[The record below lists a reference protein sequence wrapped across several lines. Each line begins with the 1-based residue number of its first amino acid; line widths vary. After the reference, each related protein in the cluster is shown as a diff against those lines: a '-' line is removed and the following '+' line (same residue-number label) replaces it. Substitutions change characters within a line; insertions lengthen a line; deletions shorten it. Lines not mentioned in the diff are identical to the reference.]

1 MNHFASV
8 SPIPKLSKNWN
19 LWYRSVELT
28 MRSLKIWK
36 YCAGT
41 LAVNPDELADSG
53 RAMAIILG
61 TLSEEDG
68 NLVMSCNNP
77 EEMLYL
83 LRGKYEGSRSASIM
97 ALKGE
102 FHTIQFDDQLS
113 FFGKIREINTK
124 LMALG
129 SSLDEIDMCQRV
141 LAILPPEHQDIVGQV
156 RVMSEFNMDNQEIEL
171 KLVKIE
177 SLLRQRVKDRESGK
191 SSVKQ
196 SNESLDKSVTLAAT
210 KSDRKKFIKCHY
222 CHKMGHMK
230 KSCYKWLKEKK
241 SDNNN
246 NESNSKS
253 VSGKTVLAIV
263 KESEMNI
270 SNRFYGDSGA
280 SSHIVNKRE
289 WLDNFRPCNESFDTA
304 GGRIKIIGYGD
315 LNCQFHTGT
324 EWHDVLVRNV
334 ALANQ
339 NYNLISIGQLER
351 IHEDLSVII
360 GSGKMKIMK
369 NGKCLLTGYRSEE
382 INNLYHLPI
391 RVVDSSSPSF
401 MNVSLISSS
410 TADLALLHER
420 FCHVNKNTIIKM
432 AKSRIVD
439 GLSIIGSD
447 NMGFCN
453 ACNDGKLTDVSH
465 RLSEK
470 LSNIKPGQSIHIDIA
485 GYTDQ
490 SLHGN
495 KYYLI
500 CVDEKTSY
508 IKVEFLKNRDDVFN
522 KFIKIVNQIKLE
534 TGNNVLKIRSDR
546 GSEFTSNKF
555 RGYVDSHG
563 ITHQFACVG
572 VSQQN
577 GLAER
582 HVRNVNDHA
591 TSILVSSG
599 LPKILWDE
607 AVNCSVY
614 VLNRTMN
621 YKNEVPYN
629 DWFNKKANVSNF
641 IVFGSRGKALNDEIR
656 KFESKT
662 IDVYMVGYQGD
673 HIYRCYLPNKREVHL
688 VSAVKFEEIPKC
700 RSVAYSIPDDDM
712 FSVQSTSG
720 FTKVNGD
727 NDDDDGNDDDDDGDD
742 GDSNGVV
749 DVSKRGRP
757 LGSKNKTYEANPE
770 RLGSLRPRNVIG
782 IVAAGTEPL
791 TYDDA
796 VNSVE
801 SNKWLQAMNNEM
813 NSLVENKTFTLVD
826 PSNVNTIISS
836 KWIYRIKSDGR
847 YKARLVARGFEQKF
861 NVDYFDTYSPVIAF
875 DLVRWFFS
883 IVATFDMEMLQFDFT
898 TAFLN
903 GYLKESIYMY
913 QPDGYNDG
921 SGKVWKLNR
930 GLYGLK
936 QAPRA
941 WNECFHNAVIEF
953 GFENSTLDNCLYF
966 RRIDGRLILII
977 LYVDDGFIASTNK
990 VDLMVVFSFL
1000 KTKFKV
1006 NIINDRNFLGVEYER
1021 NRRQKLIY
1029 LNQSKYIQQKL
1040 DQFGLSDCKSTKTP
1054 IVPGSILETSTEI
1067 IENYPYRQAV
1077 GSLLYLAVKTRPDI
1091 LFAVSYCSRFLEK
1104 PNATT
1109 IKIVKRIFR
1118 YLKGTINYK
1127 LKFGGSVLSFLAYSD
1142 ADLGGDLTNRK
1153 STTGYVVWMNGP
1165 IIWKSKQQRCVVDN
1179 TCESEFIS
1187 AAQCCKD
1194 IKFIRNVCSIVK
1206 IKIDVPTLFI
1216 DNQSTIATIIAE
1228 FVSPRLRHIDLK
1240 YHLIRQMVNDGELN
1254 IKWIDSSHQI
1264 ADILTKSLSHKSFE
1278 NCCEQLMF
1286 SGEC

>member
-1 MNHFASV
+1 
-8 SPIPKLSKNWN
+8 
-19 LWYRSVELT
+19 
-28 MRSLKIWK
+28 
-36 YCAGT
+36 
-41 LAVNPDELADSG
+41 
-53 RAMAIILG
+53 
-61 TLSEEDG
+61 
-68 NLVMSCNNP
+68 
-77 EEMLYL
+77 
-83 LRGKYEGSRSASIM
+83 
-97 ALKGE
+97 
-102 FHTIQFDDQLS
+102 
-113 FFGKIREINTK
+113 
-124 LMALG
+124 
-129 SSLDEIDMCQRV
+129 
-141 LAILPPEHQDIVGQV
+141 
-156 RVMSEFNMDNQEIEL
+156 
-171 KLVKIE
+171 
-177 SLLRQRVKDRESGK
+177 
-191 SSVKQ
+191 
-196 SNESLDKSVTLAAT
+196 
-210 KSDRKKFIKCHY
+210 
-222 CHKMGHMK
+222 
-230 KSCYKWLKEKK
+230 
-241 SDNNN
+241 
-246 NESNSKS
+246 
-253 VSGKTVLAIV
+253 
-263 KESEMNI
+263 
-270 SNRFYGDSGA
+270 
-280 SSHIVNKRE
+280 
-289 WLDNFRPCNESFDTA
+289 
-304 GGRIKIIGYGD
+304 
-315 LNCQFHTGT
+315 
-324 EWHDVLVRNV
+324 
-334 ALANQ
+334 
-339 NYNLISIGQLER
+339 
-351 IHEDLSVII
+351 
-360 GSGKMKIMK
+360 
-369 NGKCLLTGYRSEE
+369 
-382 INNLYHLPI
+382 
-391 RVVDSSSPSF
+391 
-401 MNVSLISSS
+401 
-410 TADLALLHER
+410 
-420 FCHVNKNTIIKM
+420 M

-465 RLSEK
+465 RSSEK

-749 DVSKRGRP
+749 DVLKRGRP

-782 IVAAGTEPL
+782 I
-791 TYDDA
+791 
-796 VNSVE
+796 
-801 SNKWLQAMNNEM
+801 
-813 NSLVENKTFTLVD
+813 
-826 PSNVNTIISS
+826 
-836 KWIYRIKSDGR
+836 
-847 YKARLVARGFEQKF
+847 
-861 NVDYFDTYSPVIAF
+861 
-875 DLVRWFFS
+875 
-883 IVATFDMEMLQFDFT
+883 
-898 TAFLN
+898 
-903 GYLKESIYMY
+903 
-913 QPDGYNDG
+913 
-921 SGKVWKLNR
+921 
-930 GLYGLK
+930 
-936 QAPRA
+936 
-941 WNECFHNAVIEF
+941 
-953 GFENSTLDNCLYF
+953 
-966 RRIDGRLILII
+966 
-977 LYVDDGFIASTNK
+977 
-990 VDLMVVFSFL
+990 FL

-1029 LNQSKYIQQKL
+1029 LNQSKYVQQKL

-1054 IVPGSILETSTEI
+1054 I
-1067 IENYPYRQAV
+1067 
-1077 GSLLYLAVKTRPDI
+1077 
-1091 LFAVSYCSRFLEK
+1091 
-1104 PNATT
+1104 
-1109 IKIVKRIFR
+1109 
-1118 YLKGTINYK
+1118 
-1127 LKFGGSVLSFLAYSD
+1127 
-1142 ADLGGDLTNRK
+1142 
-1153 STTGYVVWMNGP
+1153 
-1165 IIWKSKQQRCVVDN
+1165 
-1179 TCESEFIS
+1179 
-1187 AAQCCKD
+1187 
-1194 IKFIRNVCSIVK
+1194 
-1206 IKIDVPTLFI
+1206 IDVPTLFI